1 MWHFRSC
8 TSTSGQLS
16 CQLEIN
22 CAFKVYLKHQMDSEK
37 LLEVLNSI
45 QDRLTALELK
55 STKVG
60 NDNSDNLGTPQCV
73 PQPPI
78 ESQHGGAMEY
88 DEPAGFEPS
97 ASPRLD
103 IQREFESIK
112 ESLSK
117 VLIPPHLKLQESS
130 AGIKQDSKQILRVIS
145 KTARFAE
152 TGLRQLSL
160 VIGRDKDKD
169 GSLKLS
175 EQEAQSLYTI
185 FAAQQSFLQSEYSAL
200 VVKNSFDEETTRLY
214 RQFENHTSAFN
225 STSLNNLRIAAD
237 LARDKVSSST
247 RRGNVNTRGGP
258 FSFNRQHRF
267 PRFGY
272 YNNRGRG
279 NQDWQSTRRPPTN
292 NDDF

>member
-1 MWHFRSC
+1 
-8 TSTSGQLS
+8 
-16 CQLEIN
+16 
-22 CAFKVYLKHQMDSEK
+22 MDSEK

-55 STKVG
+55 NTKVG
-60 NDNSDNLGTPQCV
+60 NDNFDHLEAPQCAT
-73 PQPPI
+73 QPPI
-78 ESQHGGAMEY
+78 ESQHGGDIEY
-88 DEPAGFEPS
+88 DEPTDFEAS

-103 IQREFESIK
+103 IQREFESVK
-112 ESLSK
+112 DSLSK

-130 AGIKQDSKQILRVIS
+130 AGIRQDSKQILRIIS

-169 GSLKLS
+169 GSLKIS
-175 EQEAQSLYTI
+175 ERELQNVYTV

-200 VVKNSFDEETTRLY
+200 VVKNSFDEETARLY

-237 LARDKVSSST
+237 LARDKVSST
-247 RRGNVNTRGGP
+247 RRSSSNVRGGP
-258 FSFNRQHRF
+258 FSFNRHNRF
-267 PRFGY
+267 PRFGHHY
-272 YNNRGRG
+272 YNRGRA